1 MTLFRSGDNLLGQ
14 VKLFVQNSKEITV
27 FSPFIRVNKLKEIL
41 GETKCTNIIVRWQT
55 GDILFDVTDF
65 EKLYEYCKTN
75 DISLFRNVNIHLKV
89 IQNERNEIIYGSSN
103 ITNKGMGEAQFNLE
117 LSGINDNLALQDLT
131 YLRKIINESDLIDEA
146 YFFNLKSKVEAK
158 RNEIEI
164 PDRIEEAVIEPRI
177 KDHFLLSSLP
187 MSETPALLFEIYS
200 DKNNDNFSIEEMN
213 CAIHDLANYS
223 IANDLEENEFYSDL
237 RLAFN
242 THPFIVK
249 LKNEICYKGTMRY
262 GGVVNWI
269 RENTTTVPTPR
280 NWELKKEQIVNIL
293 YDWICFFDSRYTWN
307 RPNHSQVIYFT
318 GS

>member
-1 MTLFRSGDNLLGQ
+1 MSLLRSGDNLLNE
-14 VKLFVQNSKEITV
+14 VKTFIDRSDRVTI
-27 FSPFIRVNKLKEIL
+27 FSPFIRLNKLQEIL
-41 GETKCTNIIVRWQT
+41 GDIVCTNIIVRWQT
-55 GDILFDVTDF
+55 SDILFEVTDF
-65 EKLYEYCKTN
+65 ENLYDYCRAN

-103 ITNKGMGEAQFNLE
+103 ITNKGMGEANFNLE
-117 LSGINDNLALQDLT
+117 LSGLEGNLNLQDLT
-131 YLRKIINESDLIDEA
+131 YLRKIINESDLVDET
-146 YFFNLKSKVEAK
+146 YFLNLKSKIDTK
-158 RNEIEI
+158 RHEIEI
-164 PDRIEEAVIEPRI
+164 PAKIEEVVLEPKIE
-177 KDHFLLSSLP
+177 DHFLLSALP
-187 MSETPALLFEIYS
+187 MSETPTLLFEIYS
-200 DKNNDNFSIEEMN
+200 ATNNRIFSMEEMN

-223 IANDLEENEFYSDL
+223 ITNELEENEFYSDL

-249 LKNEICYKGTMRY
+249 LKNEIRHQGAMRY

-307 RPNHSQVIYFT
+307 RPNHSQVIYFN
-318 GS
+318 GN